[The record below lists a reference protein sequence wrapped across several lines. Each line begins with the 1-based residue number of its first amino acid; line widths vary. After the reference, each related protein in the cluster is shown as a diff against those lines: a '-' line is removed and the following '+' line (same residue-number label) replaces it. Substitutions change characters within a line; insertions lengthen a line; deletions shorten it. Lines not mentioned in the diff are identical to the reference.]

1 MILYR
6 DLQDS
11 DGNGRPYQFFT
22 VGGPIETERTLIW
35 WHWIGDWYGNWCS
48 LNTASNFIRK
58 WLLFGHGDW
67 YGHGDGHGDGHSV
80 NVPLVSIVYF
90 ISSLLVR
97 YGQGLCRNVR
107 VLLTWSPSWLAGIL
121 GLASGW
127 LAQQSVSREPGSGIR
142 EKLHL
147 PPRNTGPVKCTF
159 LRVSIVYF
167 ISSLLVR
174 YGPGLC
180 RNVRVLLTWSPSW
193 LAGILGLASGWLAQQ
208 PVSREPGS
216 GIHENWFGCWQGLSE

>member
-48 LNTASNFIRK
+48 LNTASNLIRK

-80 NVPLVSIVYF
+80 NVALVLLYTMGQYWPQGQFIVTTIFWPPTPPVRTYTYLKNVLNDSTIIVRGSSHDLSLARGHIKSYRFYF
-90 ISSLLVR
+90 IHCHSHP
-97 YGQGLCRNVR
+97 YITH
-107 VLLTWSPSWLAGIL
+107 LTWISCMKQNCSNAT
-121 GLASGW
+121 
-127 LAQQSVSREPGSGIR
+127 SRKS
-142 EKLHL
+142 
-147 PPRNTGPVKCTF
+147 PVKQPWSLSTANIFIQYWTLVFRRIPHHC
-159 LRVSIVYF
+159 SIRWLW
-167 ISSLLVR
+167 LLDPTR
-174 YGPGLC
+174 
-180 RNVRVLLTWSPSW
+180 
-193 LAGILGLASGWLAQQ
+193 
-208 PVSREPGS
+208 
-216 GIHENWFGCWQGLSE
+216 